1 MTRKVSLR
9 WLAYS
14 NDPLAVKFRSGINGG
29 SEECALCCMFFGDE
43 YDDGEH
49 YSKCS
54 FEEIDESEIE
64 HFQQMADG
72 MKLDIKITLLGDI
85 KDAIKE
91 VVQFT

>member
-14 NDPLAVKFRSGINGG
+14 NDPLAVKFRGGISGG
-29 SEECALCCMFFGDE
+29 SEECALCSMFFEDD

-49 YSKCS
+49 ISKCS
-54 FEEIDESEIE
+54 FEEIHESEIE
-64 HFQQMADG
+64 HFQQMADE
-72 MKLDIKITLLGDI
+72 MILDIKITSLGDI
-85 KDAIKE
+85 RNAIKE